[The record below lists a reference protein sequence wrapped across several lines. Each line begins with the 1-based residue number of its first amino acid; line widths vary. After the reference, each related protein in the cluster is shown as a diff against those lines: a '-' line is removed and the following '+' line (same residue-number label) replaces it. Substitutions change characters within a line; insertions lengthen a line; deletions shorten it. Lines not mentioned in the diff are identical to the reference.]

1 MKNWLADFVKIIL
14 MMNPS
19 QHYSLFTII
28 LQKICCSMLKEILS
42 QNYIQSFLLP
52 LNYFNIY
59 TFQNNKFYTFK
70 PMKLHYVVQNS
81 TLEPIIKNLAPTNI
95 PNNKHKEISSDS
107 NDGEPTEK
115 YFPATRPNH
124 DHPELELV
132 STVPSVT
139 VRDKLTL
146 FHPSNA
152 PNDSQQV

>member
-1 MKNWLADFVKIIL
+1 
-14 MMNPS
+14 
-19 QHYSLFTII
+19 
-28 LQKICCSMLKEILS
+28 
-42 QNYIQSFLLP
+42 
-52 LNYFNIY
+52 
-59 TFQNNKFYTFK
+59 
-70 PMKLHYVVQNS
+70 MKLHYVVQNS

-107 NDGEPTEK
+107 DGEPTEK